1 MTVILPPQVI
11 PGPEPRAA
19 RYGLFAAALGP
30 NDLPNHAMAGG
41 LTYESVSC
49 GFSRI
54 YPVACH
60 TDRPQTVKVFTDGC
74 DEYDEEGE
82 NGEEITAL
90 PFVVYATMKRGTAGH
105 TRAELRTKVLRRL
118 ANGEQTSV
126 EAGMA
131 NVLSTDPDLVT
142 LTPPGITLADTVG
155 ELEQWLYGIQ
165 PTDQNYGYAGCLH
178 CSPRIAAYA
187 AEEDLIVQDGAL
199 LRTRMGTAWA
209 FGGGYPDDGT
219 IYISGQP
226 TIWRSADVFVPD
238 IAQTLDRGFN
248 QYMLLAERE
257 YAVAY
262 DCLAAQAIYNWGV
275 PT

>member
-30 NDLPNHAMAGG
+30 NNLPNHAMAGG
-41 LTYESVSC
+41 LIYEPVSC
-49 GFSRI
+49 GFSRT
-54 YPVACH
+54 YPTVCH
-60 TDRPQTVKVFTDGC
+60 TDRPQTVKTF
-74 DEYDEEGE
+74 DED
-82 NGEEITAL
+82 NDTITAL
-90 PFVVYATMKRGTAGH
+90 PFVVYATLECGTAGH
-105 TRAELRTKVLRRL
+105 TSAELETKVRRRL
-118 ANGEQTSV
+118 ANGEQTSA

-131 NVLSTDPDLVT
+131 DVLAADPGLAT
-142 LTPPGITLADTVG
+142 LTPPGITLADTIG

-165 PTDQNYGYAGCLH
+165 PTGQNYGYAGCLH

-187 AEEDLIVQDGAL
+187 AEADLIVSDGAL
-199 LRTRMGTAWA
+199 MRTRMGTVWA

-226 TIWRSADVFVPD
+226 AIWRSADVFLPD
-238 IAQTLDRGFN
+238 VIQAIDRGIN
-248 QYMLLAERE
+248 HYMLVAERE

-262 DCLAAQAIYNWGV
+262 DCLAAKATYNWEI